1 MSYDMYIVIDDN
13 NIESVFNCSV
23 FNMGPFMA
31 RVIDNL
37 AKQVRRL
44 ESQIRVDEDNRY
56 RALNPEYVQGERY
69 NSKPDTSWAA
79 YLTEAIDSK
88 KQCIAEIEA
97 SQAAWVRLEA
107 SEKVPFVDLCMAFSF
122 NLGDVF
128 EENEE
133 HYIAAMIGSL
143 CDCARFHGTVECY
156 VA

>member
-1 MSYDMYIVIDDN
+1 MSYDMYIVTGDKQ
-13 NIESVFNCSV
+13 IESVFNCSV
-23 FNMGPFMA
+23 FNMRPFMA
-31 RVIDNL
+31 RVINGL
-37 AKQVRRL
+37 AKKVRRL

-69 NSKPDTSWAA
+69 NDKPDTGWAS
-79 YLTEAIDSK
+79 YLTEAINSK
-88 KQCIAEIEA
+88 KEQIAEIET
-97 SQAAWVRLEA
+97 SQTAWVRLETG
-107 SEKVPFVDLCMAFSF
+107 EKVPFVDLCMAFSF

-133 HYIAAMIGSL
+133 YYIAAMIGSL